1 MFVWRGK
8 WRHRDASNPSIL
20 HLRCLWRP
28 TRTDLWKTGPN
39 NESKPSCHTVAHFQ
53 PSIFDAA
60 RHIIRCRIQ
69 DAPRCNHAVAVF
81 TQRMTYDDISSL
93 STHDQVLMAQIC
105 GGHCHRLATYH
116 NVVDSNH
123 NCSAAPHTLEHWLQ
137 ECPTT
142 AAQRLHFLGT
152 TDALHPG
159 VGATRSDPVRTG
171 NSPKTPV
178 LHTVAAAL
186 G

>member
-105 GGHCHRLATYH
+105 GGRCRRLATYH
-116 NVVDSNH
+116 NIVDPIT
-123 NCSAAPHTLEHWLQ
+123 SAVRPHTLRSTGCKNAPQQQHNDFTSSEQ
-137 ECPTT
+137 PTLSILVSEPHEVILYARET
-142 AAQRLHFLGT
+142 L
-152 TDALHPG
+152 
-159 VGATRSDPVRTG
+159 TRHRWCTQ
-171 NSPKTPV
+171 
-178 LHTVAAAL
+178 
-186 G
+186 